1 MKAKNIG
8 LAAASAG
15 ASLLAT
21 AVVRTLL
28 TPSKVSDYVPR
39 PDEARAME
47 YAEKLAEMIRCETV
61 STPDDPTGA
70 KFYAFHKVLE
80 KLFPLVHERLE
91 RSVIDGNLLYYWPGK
106 NHDKPMVLMS
116 HQDVVPAEGE
126 WLHGPFSGDIA
137 EGKVW
142 GR

>member
-1 MKAKNIG
+1 MMKAKNIG

-28 TPSKVSDYVPR
+28 TPSKVSDYVPG

-61 STPDDPTGA
+61 PPT
-70 KFYAFHKVLE
+70 
-80 KLFPLVHERLE
+80 
-91 RSVIDGNLLYYWPGK
+91 I
-106 NHDKPMVLMS
+106 
-116 HQDVVPAEGE
+116 
-126 WLHGPFSGDIA
+126 
-137 EGKVW
+137 
-142 GR
+142 